1 MRYLCLPHHNNFV
14 LCTVSSFGFD
24 ASTTAMIVKSAED
37 IKAVQYKGKLAI
49 ANGWTY

>member
-1 MRYLCLPHHNNFV
+1 
-14 LCTVSSFGFD
+14 
-24 ASTTAMIVKSAED
+24 MIVKSAED